1 MILDQFRLDGQVALV
16 TGASRG
22 IGRAIARGLAEAGAD
37 VALASRTVA
46 DLETLAAEIEGLGR
60 RALVLPTDVGDP
72 AQVRQ
77 MVERT
82 VAGLGRLDIVV
93 PAAGIPFRKPAVD
106 LTESDYER
114 VFRVNFGGVLF
125 TCLAAGRYL
134 LAQRRGAVIT
144 IGSLTTAIGL
154 PGRTLYGATKGAI
167 GLLTRTLAVEWGPY
181 GVRVNCIA
189 PGWIYTDLSK
199 GVLDD
204 PAFRAQVLAR
214 TPLGRIGQP
223 QDLVGLAVFLASP
236 AAAFITG
243 QIIFAD
249 GGYLAG

>member
-1 MILDQFRLDGQVALV
+1 MCHQGHQPLHAVIVGMMRVHVRPPSLGDTRPLVVVCQVIGHQFAQVSGIAVGDQVLAHGEPLAHAGPVVGDLQRPHAARLEEAH
-16 TGASRG
+16 
-22 IGRAIARGLAEAGAD
+22 IAAPAHEIAVRID
-37 VALASRTVA
+37 R
-46 DLETLAAEIEGLGR
+46 DLR
-60 RALVLPTDVGDP
+60 RAGD
-72 AQVRQ
+72 AQH
-77 MVERT
+77 
-82 VAGLGRLDIVV
+82 
-93 PAAGIPFRKPAVD
+93 
-106 LTESDYER
+106 
-114 VFRVNFGGVLF
+114 
-125 TCLAAGRYL
+125 L

-154 PGRTLYGATKGAI
+154 PGRALYGATKGAI